1 MSRRSKLREE
11 LLRVGRTSGPGCS
24 LGVLSD
30 LSGLSDGKKA
40 SVGKKGQLN
49 LSVLLKQKKKNP
61 VWMGGELVLR

>member
-1 MSRRSKLREE
+1 M
-11 LLRVGRTSGPGCS
+11 PGCS

-30 LSGLSDGKKA
+30 LSGLSDGEKA

-49 LSVLLKQKKKNP
+49 LSVLKQKKKNP